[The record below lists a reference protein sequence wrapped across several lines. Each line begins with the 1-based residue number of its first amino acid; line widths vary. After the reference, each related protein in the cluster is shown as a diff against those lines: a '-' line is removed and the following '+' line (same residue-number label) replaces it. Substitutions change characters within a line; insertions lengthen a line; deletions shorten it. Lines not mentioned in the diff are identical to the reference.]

1 MNLLITYMEKLQ
13 HQESQ
18 QQEHW
23 LPINQEMEN
32 DFSSLIRN
40 NTYTFDCIKIIFAHN
55 NYYSEKVIRNNFKQA
70 LTLFKVCPCL
80 MPSQYACFFKDG
92 KEIAR
97 CTIDWTNKDVK
108 NYLDNIPYNIE
119 INLNDLI

>member
-1 MNLLITYMEKLQ
+1 
-13 HQESQ
+13 
-18 QQEHW
+18 
-23 LPINQEMEN
+23 MEN
-32 DFSSLIRN
+32 DFSSLIKD
-40 NTYTFDCIKIIFAHN
+40 NTYLFDYIKIIFAYN
-55 NYYSEKVIRNNFKQA
+55 NYYSEKVIRNNFNQA

-97 CTIDWTNKDVK
+97 CTIDWANEDVK

>member
-1 MNLLITYMEKLQ
+1 MHLKKNLLKQIMLDRYLPMNLLITYMEKLQ

-18 QQEHW
+18 WHW
-23 LPINQEMEN
+23 LPVSQEMEN
-32 DFSSLIRN
+32 DFSSLI
-40 NTYTFDCIKIIFAHN
+40 
-55 NYYSEKVIRNNFKQA
+55 
-70 LTLFKVCPCL
+70 
-80 MPSQYACFFKDG
+80 KDS

-97 CTIDWTNKDVK
+97 CTIDWANKDVK

>member
-1 MNLLITYMEKLQ
+1 
-13 HQESQ
+13 
-18 QQEHW
+18 
-23 LPINQEMEN
+23 MEN
-32 DFSSLIRN
+32 DFSSLIKD
-40 NTYTFDCIKIIFAHN
+40 NTYLFDYIKIIFAHN

-70 LTLFKVCPCL
+70 LTLFKVCSCL

-97 CTIDWTNKDVK
+97 CTIDWVNKDVK